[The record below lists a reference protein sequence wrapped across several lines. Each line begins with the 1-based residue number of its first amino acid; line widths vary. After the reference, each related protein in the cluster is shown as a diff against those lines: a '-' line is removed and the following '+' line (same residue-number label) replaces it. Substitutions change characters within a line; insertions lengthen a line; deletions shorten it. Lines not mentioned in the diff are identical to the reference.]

1 MPWRSTPHSPSVRIA
16 IVGGGIASFVA
27 GITLREKL
35 PNAAITLYSAVG
47 ETMIGGQLASWNEQG
62 YPVEHGLH
70 ALFGFYD
77 HILPIL
83 KTIGAYE
90 NLTRSK
96 QHIFVNERG
105 SIHRFD
111 LRTWPATYRGF
122 SAAEKLGLLAAAP
135 AIAKL
140 VLDLKRRGFGVFDAY
155 DDRDLRAL
163 ARAHGVPESVLQS
176 GFFRQLYEAAFNAPS
191 ELSAAVALESIYK
204 IFSKKWHY
212 YFNSPTTQSIIAP
225 LQRHFI
231 DCCRGRI
238 EFDHKL
244 IKVRTDEVG
253 VRVAGL
259 DFENQATGG
268 RLSIEADEYVLAL
281 GLEDFKLVDF
291 GTIASQHDY
300 FRNVHKLQTVSSFS
314 IQAWFKEDPVPP
326 GIDSMVTGMPRPFG
340 ILCPITRVRA
350 TPPPGELPL
359 RHEIIA
365 TGPERGYE
373 DVPDEVLKADFIK
386 GLRDTGFRI
395 PDDSMHMH
403 VVLRRNRESFHRYL
417 LTRPGELR
425 WRPPHQSPLQNL
437 CLAGAWV
444 RNEFALP
451 CVDAAAEGAIKV
463 AALIAA
469 RAIAPRENADV
480 RRVTGAPR
488 GAPLILPPPYRFPR
502 STGSFFLLNANTE
515 RLAEAISPDL
525 KLFPGFSDR
534 ILFGALRHEQVHAQC
549 DPSGAQY
556 GYNEVLLAAFVREKG
571 LNPIGRVGLY
581 PICLYVD
588 DDTAMAA
595 GREVYG
601 FPKKM
606 ARIEMGSHEI
616 SVVRCGLAPDAAP
629 GPAQPIEVMSA
640 HWAANPQTRASRFET
655 PCGTAPDPAKAPFA
669 LPLLG
674 NLARLLAFYNTRH
687 MTQAGADN
695 CKSSDPGQLTKV
707 AMADVEL
714 RGVSFL
720 HGLRLRVD
728 ASVNDPVYLLIRG
741 GDEAAETLGGRG
753 VKVELAFAMGAART
767 LGDETRNT
775 HGLARILRDGP
786 SDSKS
791 RLGPIDKT

>member
-1 MPWRSTPHSPSVRIA
+1 MPWRSTDHSPALKIA

-27 GITLREKL
+27 GITLRERL

-96 QHIFVNERG
+96 EHIFVNERG
-105 SIHRFD
+105 AIHRFD

-122 SAAEKLGLLAAAP
+122 TAAEKMRLLAAAP
-135 AIAKL
+135 AVGKL
-140 VLDLKRRGFGVFDAY
+140 VLDVKRKGFGVFDAY
-155 DDRDLRAL
+155 DQCDLRAL
-163 ARAHGVPESVLQS
+163 ARKHGVPDSVLQS
-176 GFFRQLYEAAFNAPS
+176 GFFRQFYEAAFNAPS

-212 YFNSPTTQSIIAP
+212 YFNSPTSESIIAP
-225 LQRHFI
+225 LRRHFT

-244 IKVRTDEVG
+244 NKVRTDDVG
-253 VRVAGL
+253 VRVVGL
-259 DFENQATGG
+259 DFDNQVTGG
-268 RLSIEADEYVLAL
+268 RLSVEADEYVLAL

-291 GTIASQHDY
+291 GAIASQHDY

-314 IQAWFKEDPVPP
+314 IQAWFKDDPVPP
-326 GIDSMVTGMPRPFG
+326 GIDSMVTGMPQPFG

-350 TPPPGELPL
+350 TPPQEELPL

-373 DVPDEVLKADFIK
+373 DIPDEVIKAGFIK
-386 GLRDTGFRI
+386 GLRDAGFSI

-417 LTRPGELR
+417 LTRPGELH
-425 WRPPHQSPLQNL
+425 WRPPHQSPLENL

-444 RNEFALP
+444 RNGFALP

-463 AALIAA
+463 AEFIAA
-469 RAIAPRENADV
+469 RAVAPRENAEV
-480 RRVTGAPR
+480 RRFTGMPR
-488 GAPLILPPPYRFPR
+488 SAPLVLPPPYRFPR
-502 STGSFFLLNANTE
+502 STGSLFLLDANPE
-515 RLAEAISPDL
+515 RLIEAISPDL
-525 KLFPGFSDR
+525 KPLPGFSGR
-534 ILFGALRHEQVHAQC
+534 ILFGVLRHEDVHAQC
-549 DPSGAQY
+549 DPSGANY
-556 GYNEVLLAAFVREKG
+556 SYNEVLLAAFVREKG
-571 LNPIGRVGLY
+571 LNPIGRMGLY

-595 GREVYG
+595 GREIYG

-606 ARIEMGSHEI
+606 ARIEVGADEI
-616 SVVRCGLAPDAAP
+616 SVVRCGLAPEAAP
-629 GPAQPIEVMSA
+629 GPVQPIKVMRA
-640 HWAANPQTRASRFET
+640 HWSANPQAGSSPFEV
-655 PCGTAPDPAKAPFA
+655 PSGTAPNAPKPPFA

-674 NLARLLAFYNTRH
+674 DLARLMVFYNTRH
-687 MTQAGADN
+687 MAQPGARN
-695 CKSSDPGQLTKV
+695 CISSDLSQLTKV
-707 AMADVEL
+707 ALADVEV
-714 RGVSFL
+714 RRVSLL
-720 HGLRLRVD
+720 HDLRLRVD
-728 ASVNDPVYLLIRG
+728 ASVNDPVYLLMQAD
-741 GDEAAETLGGRG
+741 GDAAEIRAGWG
-753 VKVELAFAMGAART
+753 VKLELAFSMGAARIV
-767 LGDETRNT
+767 GGVQETRDSRA
-775 HGLARILRDGP
+775 LDQILRD
-786 SDSKS
+786 S
-791 RLGPIDKT
+791 RELG